1 MPTREDIWGLV
12 INEAMAYGLPIITT
26 DNCLAGLELIKNEEN
41 GYIIPVNNTELLA
54 QYANLLIDNKSL
66 RDKIAA
72 NIRKK
77 IQLYTLENMAKTH
90 IDFLHNLKD

>member
-1 MPTREDIWGLV
+1 M
-12 INEAMAYGLPIITT
+12 
-26 DNCLAGLELIKNEEN
+26 LIKNEEN

-72 NIRKK
+72 NNRKK

>member
-1 MPTREDIWGLV
+1 
-12 INEAMAYGLPIITT
+12 MAYGLPIITT

-72 NIRKK
+72 NNRKKNSIIYIRKYGK
-77 IQLYTLENMAKTH
+77 KH
-90 IDFLHNLKD
+90 ILTFCTT

>member
-1 MPTREDIWGLV
+1 MFFAAFSKMPTREDIWGLV

-54 QYANLLIDNKSL
+54 QYAKLQLIIVMRRL
-66 RDKIAA
+66 YKIEG
-72 NIRKK
+72 
-77 IQLYTLENMAKTH
+77 LYTWGR
-90 IDFLHNLKD
+90 

>member
-72 NIRKK
+72 NNRKK
-77 IQLYTLENMAKTH
+77 IQIYTLENMAKTH